1 MSSVVKYSVLELK
14 MSPVKFAKL
23 TGGVFNKNYNI
34 RQVITTFDFG
44 YVEFNPYLIKNT
56 ETLPVVTN
64 TPNYLDIIY
73 NRLDSKKDI
82 NQIKYNTNK
91 LFLFL
96 KQNKGS
102 FEKFGKWLKRFWK
115 KHNIPY
121 TMDKG
126 DNDFRLV
133 FPNSNLSK
141 QVLKGMGFVLDDK
154 KTYVYTG
161 GRKMSKKN
169 RREELDLD
177 DDFVVEENEEMEES
191 EAEEKPSK
199 KEKKVKKSKK
209 DKAEKKVKKENK
221 VKKSKKEK
229 SSEDDSSEEK
239 PSKKRSR
246 KKEVEAE
253 EKPSKKEKKVK
264 KSKKDKAEKQEKP
277 EKSTRGR
284 KPKNKDEK
292 SEKKVKKEKTTDKVT
307 VDSIASN
314 ITKNLKGIEGV
325 MSINAADVSKVLG
338 KEASKSVMKKLSK
351 ALSEKFTTSVV
362 DDSVCVWKKSK
373 KVSASAMK

>member
-209 DKAEKKVKKENK
+209 DKAEK
-221 VKKSKKEK
+221 
-229 SSEDDSSEEK
+229 
-239 PSKKRSR
+239 
-246 KKEVEAE
+246 
-253 EKPSKKEKKVK
+253 
-264 KSKKDKAEKQEKP
+264 QEKP